1 MTAQP
6 WQTRASVEE
15 YFQIE
20 RDHPGRRYEYVDG
33 VITMLAGGTA
43 DHSTIALNL
52 AGILRGLL
60 RGGPCRVYN
69 SDMRVSVPSSEYTYP
84 DVVVTCHEQDR
95 GKVEIVKHPYLI
107 VEVLSPGSVA
117 YDRGEKWLKYQG
129 CATLQ
134 GYVLVSSEKRLVEV
148 YQREAGGWHY
158 TKFAGDE
165 PIEIASLNLRFL
177 MADVYEDTSITE
189 G

>member
-20 RDHPGRRYEYVDG
+20 RDHPERKYEYMDG

-52 AGILRGLL
+52 VGILRGLL
-60 RGGPCRVYN
+60 RGTSCRVYN
-69 SDMRVSVPSSEYTYP
+69 SDMRVYISASRYTYP

-95 GKVEIVKHPYLI
+95 GKVETVKHPYLVI
-107 VEVLSPGSVA
+107 EVLSPGTAA
-117 YDRGEKWLKYQG
+117 YDRGEKWLKYQR

-134 GYVLVSSEKRLVEV
+134 GYMLVSSEKRLVEV
-148 YQREAGGWHY
+148 YQRESAGWHY
-158 TKFAGDE
+158 ATFSEDE
-165 PIEIASLNLRFL
+165 PIEISSLHLRFL
-177 MADVYEDTSITE
+177 MKDMYEETSVE
-189 G
+189 GS